1 MRISQRAAVF
11 VPLIAILLFLATALL
26 FNAFVFGFASGE
38 VMVNPSAKP
47 GANAGLNRAATLSLD
62 MFVAVQIALAGVA
75 VASGAFRSRLH
86 WAIRACATAF
96 VGVILS
102 YLAVV
107 GIVSAGSLPRPLNTV
122 VGGLGAWIEGLV
134 RP

>member
-1 MRISQRAAVF
+1 VFIPPIAV
-11 VPLIAILLFLATALL
+11 LLFLATALL

-47 GANAGLNRAATLSLD
+47 DDNAALNRAARLSLD
-62 MFVAVQIALAGVA
+62 MFVSVQVAVAGVA

-86 WAIRACATAF
+86 WAVRFCGAAF

-107 GIVSAGSLPRPLNTV
+107 GIVSTGGLFRPLDGV
-122 VGGLGAWIEGLV
+122 VGGLGAWIQRLA